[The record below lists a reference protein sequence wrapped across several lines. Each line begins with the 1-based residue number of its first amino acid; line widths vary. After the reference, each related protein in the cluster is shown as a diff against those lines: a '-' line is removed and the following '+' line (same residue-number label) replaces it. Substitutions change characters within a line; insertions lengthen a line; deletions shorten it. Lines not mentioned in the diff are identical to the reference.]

1 VFSVDLFHLSVGV
14 VDLLHQVGEFIN
26 GGSLFFE
33 NAKTKFNH
41 SVDAVSEGDGVYKG
55 ETGCQQ
61 IDVVQGPHKVFEGL
75 VALVDLS
82 LVAELVDDLIFGID
96 FPGLIAEHVAGYR
109 VVTEILVLHDA
120 LHSGSPAVFGG
131 DQDAGIFVNTG
142 ANDDLLNL
150 VFGVL

>member
-1 VFSVDLFHLSVGV
+1 MFSVDLFHLSVGV

-55 ETGCQQ
+55 ETGCQL
-61 IDVVQGPHKVFEGL
+61 IDFVQGPHKVFEGL

-82 LVAELVDDLIFGID
+82 NLDPSYLRFEAIRIHLVRSL
-96 FPGLIAEHVAGYR
+96 
-109 VVTEILVLHDA
+109 TEVCLA
-120 LHSGSPAVFGG
+120 
-131 DQDAGIFVNTG
+131 
-142 ANDDLLNL
+142 
-150 VFGVL
+150 